1 MTTREINFWN
11 GIALGLVLGVAL
23 VLLASCAAEAPLAAS
38 VNDLNSPAMQE
49 AIAAA
54 KPGVPR

>member
-23 VLLASCAAEAPLAAS
+23 ASWILRGAL
-38 VNDLNSPAMQE
+38 
-49 AIAAA
+49 
-54 KPGVPR
+54 